1 MARSGKRGITYFS
14 MDVDIFS
21 DRKLRRVRHA
31 HGAGAMAVVLRVLC
45 CVYGENGYFA
55 EAGDDLYFDIADEL
69 GLDEAY
75 VRGVLKSCVEV
86 DFFDAALFGAHGV
99 LTSRRIQRNYM
110 DATRKRSSAQIDG
123 ALCLLGDEIKAE
135 ETAFPAEETALEAE
149 ASALMDVCGVQN
161 AQSKVNKKE
170 KEIERRGKES
180 ISDQTTPARDAD
192 SGFALLGA
200 ALAGAFAPDTHTRL
214 SPSQPFVKPSVND
227 VEAYCRERGNRVD
240 ARRFVDFYESKG
252 WMVGSSP
259 MRDWKATLRGWEHDA
274 RVQPDKR
281 PAYERPTENYDHLAV
296 NFFADSG

>member
-75 VRGVLKSCVEV
+75 VRGVLKSCV
-86 DFFDAALFGAHGV
+86 DAGFFDAALFGAHGV

-110 DATRKRSSAQIDG
+110 DATRKRSNAEIEG

-135 ETAFPAEETALEAE
+135 ETAFPAEETAFEAE
-149 ASALMDVCGVQN
+149 ASARMDVCGVQN
-161 AQSKVNKKE
+161 AQSKVNKKD

-200 ALAGAFAPDTHTRL
+200 ALAGAFAPDTHTK
-214 SPSQPFVKPSVND
+214 SPSQPFVKPSVSD
-227 VEAYCRERGNRVD
+227 VEAYCKERGNRVD
-240 ARRFVDFYESKG
+240 ARRFMDFYESKG

-274 RVQPDKR
+274 RAAPASSDDEPDEQYR
-281 PAYERPTENYDHLAV
+281 FGR
-296 NFFADSG
+296 